1 MSLNSAGTIVT
12 LILGLGTLTALA
24 AGTYVLFRASLS
36 SARINALR
44 EDNTDLRNRV
54 DDQDKALIKCGAR
67 ESALEIQVEHL
78 KQENILLHDLV
89 TSKADV
95 ETLKKEV
102 TKLFAKLEAHHQQVY
117 PVMVQIRDALNND

>member
-1 MSLNSAGTIVT
+1 MSLTSAGAVVT
-12 LILGLGTLTALA
+12 LILGLGTLTALV

-44 EDNTDLRNRV
+44 EDNTDLRDRV
-54 DDQDKALIKCGAR
+54 DDQDKALLKCAAR
-67 ESALEIQVEHL
+67 ESALEIQVDHL
-78 KQENILLHDLV
+78 KQENILLHELV

-102 TKLFAKLEAHHQQVY
+102 TKLFAKLEEHHRQVF
-117 PVMVQIRDALNND
+117 PVMVEIRDALKK